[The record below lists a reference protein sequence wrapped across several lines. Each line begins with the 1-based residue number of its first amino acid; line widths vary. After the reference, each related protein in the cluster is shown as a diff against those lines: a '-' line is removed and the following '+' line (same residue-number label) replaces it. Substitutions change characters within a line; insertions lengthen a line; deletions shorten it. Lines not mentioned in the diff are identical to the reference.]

1 MPISCLLHS
10 NLPIIHSFPM
20 EKGYSLLEG
29 KLCDFDTIRLCCVRR
44 FGMTKDY
51 LITVSHS
58 FGYGDWLRDAQV
70 RYIGVLF
77 LDFLCASKKRN
88 LLFQG

>member
-1 MPISCLLHS
+1 
-10 NLPIIHSFPM
+10 
-20 EKGYSLLEG
+20 
-29 KLCDFDTIRLCCVRR
+29 
-44 FGMTKDY
+44 MTKDY
-51 LITVSHS
+51 PITVSHS

-88 LLFQG
+88 LLFPG